1 MTRQAVLPPVYR
13 RRCYL
18 VRHGHVDYFSATG
31 QPLDPRTVPLSVQ
44 GEDQVRQLAEV
55 LASVGFDRA
64 LCSDYPRARQTA
76 ELLLGDHSVE
86 LETSA
91 QLREVR
97 AGRLREIPPDELE
110 QRVCYAYDSFGH
122 HAGSFMGGER
132 WSDFDSRIMA
142 RFEALL
148 AEPDWQSLLLVSHDA
163 VNRLLL
169 GWALGGARGCAAN
182 LEQDNAC
189 LNIID
194 VDMQAGRILRRFVRA
209 VNLTP
214 YDLAKVG
221 QRQTVMERIHAQLA
235 PVCEQR
241 T

>member
-1 MTRQAVLPPVYR
+1 MNTQPVYR

-18 VRHGHVDYFSATG
+18 VRHGHVDYFSPAG
-31 QPLDPRTVPLSVQ
+31 QPLDPRNVPLSAL
-44 GEDQVRQLAEV
+44 GEDQVRQLAQV
-55 LASVGFDRA
+55 LASVSFDRA

-76 ELLLGDHSVE
+76 EVLLGDQPIE
-86 LETSA
+86 LQACA

-97 AGRLREIPPDELE
+97 AGRLREIAPE
-110 QRVCYAYDSFGH
+110 QVQRQVSYAFDSF
-122 HAGSFMGGER
+122 AEPDGSFIGGER

-142 RFEALL
+142 RFEEVL

-169 GWALGGARGCAAN
+169 GWALGGARGCAAG

-194 VDMQAGRILRRFVRA
+194 IDMQAGRILRRYVRV

-214 YDLAKVG
+214 YDLPKAG

-235 PVCEQR
+235 PLTEQR
-241 T
+241 P

>member
-1 MTRQAVLPPVYR
+1 MNTQPVYR

-18 VRHGHVDYFSATG
+18 VRHGHVDYFSPAG
-31 QPLDPRTVPLSVQ
+31 QPLDPRNVPLSAL
-44 GEDQVRQLAEV
+44 GEDQVRQLAQV
-55 LASVGFDRA
+55 LASVSFDRA

-76 ELLLGDHSVE
+76 EVLLGDQPIE
-86 LETSA
+86 LQACA

-97 AGRLREIPPDELE
+97 AGRLREIAPE
-110 QRVCYAYDSFGH
+110 QVQRQVSYAFDSFAEPDGR
-122 HAGSFMGGER
+122 FIGGER

-142 RFEALL
+142 RFEEVL

-169 GWALGGARGCAAN
+169 GWALGGARGCAAG

-194 VDMQAGRILRRFVRA
+194 IDMQAGRILRRYVRV

-214 YDLAKVG
+214 YDLPKAG

-235 PVCEQR
+235 PLTEQR
-241 T
+241 P

>member
-1 MTRQAVLPPVYR
+1 MSTQPAQQPVYR

-18 VRHGHVDYFSATG
+18 VRHGHVDYFSPDG
-31 QPLDPRTVPLSVQ
+31 QPLDPRNVPLSVQ

-55 LASVGFDRA
+55 LASVSFDRA

-86 LETSA
+86 LQACA

-97 AGRLREIPPDELE
+97 AGRLREIPPAELE
-110 QRVCYAYDSFGH
+110 QRVCYAYDSFADH
-122 HAGSFMGGER
+122 DGSFMGGER

-142 RFEALL
+142 RFEELL
-148 AEPDWQSLLLVSHDA
+148 AEPSWQSLLLVSHDA

-169 GWALGGARGCAAN
+169 GWALGGARGCAAG

-194 VDMQAGRILRRFVRA
+194 IDMQAGRIQRCFVRV

-214 YDLAKVG
+214 YDLPKTC
-221 QRQTVMERIHAQLA
+221 QRHTVMERIHAQLS
-235 PVCEQR
+235 QQ
-241 T
+241 TT

>member
-1 MTRQAVLPPVYR
+1 MSTQPITR

-18 VRHGHVDYFSATG
+18 VRHGHVDYFSSDG
-31 QPLDPRTVPLSVQ
+31 RPLDPRSVPLSGL
-44 GEDQVRQLAEV
+44 GEEQVRQLAKV
-55 LASVGFDRA
+55 LASVSFDRA

-76 ELLLGDHSVE
+76 ERLLSDHPVE
-86 LETSA
+86 LQACE

-97 AGRLREIPPDELE
+97 GGRLRDIAPGELE
-110 QRVCYAYDSFGH
+110 QRVSYAYDSFTEPDGR
-122 HAGSFMGGER
+122 FMGGER

-142 RFEALL
+142 RFEQLL

-169 GWALGGARGCAAN
+169 GWALGGARGCAAG

-194 VDMQAGRILRRFVRA
+194 IDMQAGRVLRRFIRV

-214 YDLAKVG
+214 YDLPKAG
-221 QRQTVMERIHAQLA
+221 QRQTVMERIHAQVA
-235 PVCEQR
+235 PLTEQR
-241 T
+241 P

>member
-1 MTRQAVLPPVYR
+1 MNTQPVYR

-18 VRHGHVDYFSATG
+18 VRHGHVDYFSPAG
-31 QPLDPRTVPLSVQ
+31 QPLDPRNVPLSAL
-44 GEDQVRQLAEV
+44 GEDQVRQLAQV
-55 LASVGFDRA
+55 LASVSFDRA

-76 ELLLGDHSVE
+76 EVLLGDQPIE
-86 LETSA
+86 LQACA

-97 AGRLREIPPDELE
+97 AGRLREIAPE
-110 QRVCYAYDSFGH
+110 QVQRQVSYAFDSF
-122 HAGSFMGGER
+122 AEPDGSFMGGER

-142 RFEALL
+142 RFEEVL

-169 GWALGGARGCAAN
+169 GWALGGARGCAAG

-194 VDMQAGRILRRFVRA
+194 IDMQAGRILRRCVRV

-214 YDLAKVG
+214 YDLPKAG

-235 PVCEQR
+235 PLTEQR
-241 T
+241 P

>member
-1 MTRQAVLPPVYR
+1 
-13 RRCYL
+13 
-18 VRHGHVDYFSATG
+18 
-31 QPLDPRTVPLSVQ
+31 VPLSAL
-44 GEDQVRQLAEV
+44 GEDQVRQLAQV
-55 LASVGFDRA
+55 LASVSFDRA

-76 ELLLGDHSVE
+76 EVLLGDQPIE
-86 LETSA
+86 LQACA

-97 AGRLREIPPDELE
+97 AGRLREIAPE
-110 QRVCYAYDSFGH
+110 QVQRQVSYAFDSFAEPDGR
-122 HAGSFMGGER
+122 FIGGER

-142 RFEALL
+142 RFEEVL

-169 GWALGGARGCAAN
+169 GWALGGARGCAAG

-194 VDMQAGRILRRFVRA
+194 IDMQAGRILRRYVRV

-214 YDLAKVG
+214 YDLPKAG

-235 PVCEQR
+235 PLTEQR
-241 T
+241 P

>member
-1 MTRQAVLPPVYR
+1 MNTQPVYR

-18 VRHGHVDYFSATG
+18 VRHGHVDYFSPAG
-31 QPLDPRTVPLSVQ
+31 QPLDPRNVPLSAL
-44 GEDQVRQLAEV
+44 GEDQVRQLAQV
-55 LASVGFDRA
+55 LASVSFDRA

-76 ELLLGDHSVE
+76 EVLLGDQPIE
-86 LETSA
+86 LQACA

-97 AGRLREIPPDELE
+97 AGRLREIAPE
-110 QRVCYAYDSFGH
+110 QVQRQVSYAFDSFAEPDGR
-122 HAGSFMGGER
+122 FIGGER

-142 RFEALL
+142 RFEEVL

-169 GWALGGARGCAAN
+169 GWALGGARGCAAG

-194 VDMQAGRILRRFVRA
+194 IDMQAGRILRRYVRV

-214 YDLAKVG
+214 YVLPKAG

-235 PVCEQR
+235 PLTEQR
-241 T
+241 P

>member
-1 MTRQAVLPPVYR
+1 MSTQPVYR

-18 VRHGHVDYFSATG
+18 VRHGHVDYFSPDG
-31 QPLDPRTVPLSVQ
+31 QPLDPRNVPLSGL
-44 GEDQVRQLAEV
+44 GEDQVRQLAQV
-55 LASVGFDRA
+55 LASVSFDRA

-76 ELLLGDHSVE
+76 EGLLGDHPIE
-86 LETSA
+86 LQACA

-97 AGRLREIPPDELE
+97 AGRLREIAPE
-110 QRVCYAYDSFGH
+110 QMQQQVSYAFDSF
-122 HAGSFMGGER
+122 AEPDGSFMGGER
-132 WSDFDSRIMA
+132 WSDFGSRIMA
-142 RFEALL
+142 RFEEVL

-169 GWALGGARGCAAN
+169 GWALGGARGCAAG

-194 VDMQAGRILRRFVRA
+194 IDMQAGRILRRYVRV

-214 YDLAKVG
+214 YDLPKAS

-235 PVCEQR
+235 PLTKQR
-241 T
+241 P

>member
-1 MTRQAVLPPVYR
+1 MNTQPVYR

-18 VRHGHVDYFSATG
+18 VRHGHVDYFSPAG
-31 QPLDPRTVPLSVQ
+31 QPLDPRNVPLSAL
-44 GEDQVRQLAEV
+44 GEDQVRQLAQV
-55 LASVGFDRA
+55 LASVSFDRA

-76 ELLLGDHSVE
+76 EVLLGDQPIE
-86 LETSA
+86 LQACA

-97 AGRLREIPPDELE
+97 AGRLREIAPEQVQRQVSYAFDRFAEPD
-110 QRVCYAYDSFGH
+110 
-122 HAGSFMGGER
+122 GSFIGGER

-142 RFEALL
+142 RFEEVL

-169 GWALGGARGCAAN
+169 GWALGGARGCAAG

-194 VDMQAGRILRRFVRA
+194 IDMQAGRILRRYVRV

-214 YDLAKVG
+214 YDLPKAG

-235 PVCEQR
+235 PLTEQR
-241 T
+241 P

>member
-1 MTRQAVLPPVYR
+1 MSAAHVMR

-18 VRHGHVDYFSATG
+18 VRHGHVDYFSADG
-31 QPLDPRTVPLSVQ
+31 QPLDPRSVPLSGLGV
-44 GEDQVRQLAEV
+44 DQVRQLAQV
-55 LASVGFDRA
+55 IKPISFDRA

-76 ELLLGDHSVE
+76 EGLLGDRPIE
-86 LETSA
+86 LQACA

-97 AGRLREIPPDELE
+97 AGRLREIAPQQL
-110 QRVCYAYDSFGH
+110 QQQVSYAYDSFVDPEGR
-122 HAGSFMGGER
+122 FMGGER
-132 WSDFDSRIMA
+132 WSDFAHRVLT
-142 RFEALL
+142 RFEDVL

-169 GWALGGARGCAAN
+169 GWALGGSRGCAAA

-194 VDMQAGRILRRFVRA
+194 IDMQGGHVLRCHVRV

-214 YDLAKVG
+214 YDLAKTG
-221 QRQTVMERIHAQLA
+221 QRQTVMERIYAQLA
-235 PVCEQR
+235 PLAE
-241 T
+241 

>member
-1 MTRQAVLPPVYR
+1 MSTQPVVR

-18 VRHGHVDYFSATG
+18 VRHGHVDYFSPDG
-31 QPLDPRTVPLSVQ
+31 QPLDPRNVPLSDL
-44 GEDQVRQLAEV
+44 GEDQVRQLAKV
-55 LASVGFDRA
+55 LAPVGFDRA

-76 ELLLGDHSVE
+76 ELLLGDYPIE
-86 LETSA
+86 LEA
-91 QLREVR
+91 CGQLREVR
-97 AGRLREIPPDELE
+97 GGRLRDIAPGELE
-110 QRVCYAYDSFGH
+110 QRVSYAYDSF
-122 HAGSFMGGER
+122 AEPDGSFMGGER

-142 RFEALL
+142 RFSQLL
-148 AEPDWQSLLLVSHDA
+148 AEPDWRSLLLVSHDA

-169 GWALGGARGCAAN
+169 GWALGGARGCAAG

-194 VDMQAGRILRRFVRA
+194 IDMQGGRILRRFVRV

-214 YDLAKVG
+214 YDLCKTG

-235 PVCEQR
+235 PVTEQR
-241 T
+241 P

>member
-1 MTRQAVLPPVYR
+1 MSTAPIHR

-18 VRHGHVDYFSATG
+18 VRHGHVDYFGTDG
-31 QPLDPRTVPLSVQ
+31 QPLDPRSVPLSGR
-44 GEDQVRQLAEV
+44 GEDQVRQLA
-55 LASVGFDRA
+55 LALTSIRFDRA

-76 ELLLGDHSVE
+76 ELLLGDRPIDLQECV
-86 LETSA
+86 

-97 AGRLREIPPDELE
+97 AGRLREIAPEHL
-110 QRVCYAYDSFGH
+110 QQQVAYAYDSFAEPDGR
-122 HAGSFMGGER
+122 FMGGER
-132 WSDFDSRIMA
+132 WKDFDQRILA
-142 RFEALL
+142 RFEEIL

-169 GWALGGARGCAAN
+169 GWALGGERGCAAA

-194 VDMQAGRILRRFVRA
+194 IDMQGGRVLRRLVRA

-214 YDLAKVG
+214 YDLAKSS
-221 QRQTVMERIHAQLA
+221 QRETVMERIHAQLA
-235 PVCEQR
+235 PLARQHH
-241 T
+241 

>member
-1 MTRQAVLPPVYR
+1 MNTQPVYR

-18 VRHGHVDYFSATG
+18 VRHGHVDYFSPGG
-31 QPLDPRTVPLSVQ
+31 QPLDPRNVPLSAL
-44 GEDQVRQLAEV
+44 GEDQVRQLAQV
-55 LASVGFDRA
+55 LASVSFDRA

-76 ELLLGDHSVE
+76 EVLLGDQPIE
-86 LETSA
+86 LQACA

-97 AGRLREIPPDELE
+97 AGRLREIAPE
-110 QRVCYAYDSFGH
+110 QVQRQVSFAFDSFAEPDGR
-122 HAGSFMGGER
+122 FIGGER

-142 RFEALL
+142 RFEEVL

-169 GWALGGARGCAAN
+169 GWALGGARGCAAG

-194 VDMQAGRILRRFVRA
+194 IDMQAGRILRRYVRV

-214 YDLAKVG
+214 YDLPKAG

-235 PVCEQR
+235 PLTEQR
-241 T
+241 P

>member
-1 MTRQAVLPPVYR
+1 MSVPAVIR

-18 VRHGHVDYFSATG
+18 VRHGHVDYFSAEG
-31 QPLDPRTVPLSVQ
+31 QPLDPRSVPLSDLGV
-44 GEDQVRQLAEV
+44 GQVRQLAQV
-55 LASVGFDRA
+55 LEPISFDRA

-76 ELLLGDHSVE
+76 EGLLGARPIE
-86 LETSA
+86 LQACA

-97 AGRLREIPPDELE
+97 AGRLREIAPE
-110 QRVCYAYDSFGH
+110 QLQQQVGYAYDGFTDPEGR
-122 HAGSFMGGER
+122 FMGGER
-132 WSDFDSRIMA
+132 WSDFERRVVT
-142 RFEALL
+142 RFEEVL

-169 GWALGGARGCAAN
+169 GWALGGGRGCAGA

-194 VDMQAGRILRRFVRA
+194 IDLQAGRVLRCHVRV

-214 YDLAKVG
+214 YDLPKTR
-221 QRQTVMERIHAQLA
+221 QRLTVMERIYAQLA
-235 PVCEQR
+235 PLAEQR

>member
-1 MTRQAVLPPVYR
+1 MSTATLHR

-18 VRHGHVDYFSATG
+18 VRHGHVDYFAPDG
-31 QPLDPRTVPLSVQ
+31 QPLDPRSVPLSGLGV
-44 GEDQVRQLAEV
+44 DQVRQLAQV
-55 LASVGFDRA
+55 LAPIGFDRA

-76 ELLLGDHSVE
+76 ELLLGDRPLE
-86 LETSA
+86 LQACA

-97 AGRLREIPPDELE
+97 AGRLRDIAPGQL
-110 QRVCYAYDSFGH
+110 QQQVSYAYDSFADPEGC
-122 HAGSFMGGER
+122 FMGGER
-132 WSDFDSRIMA
+132 WSDFDSRILA
-142 RFEALL
+142 RFEQVL
-148 AEPDWQSLLLVSHDA
+148 AEPDWQHLMLVSHDA

-169 GWALGGARGCAAN
+169 GWALGGARGCAAA

-194 VDMQAGRILRRFVRA
+194 IDMQGGRILRRFVRV

-214 YDLAKVG
+214 YDLPKAS

-235 PVCEQR
+235 PLAEQR
-241 T
+241 P

>member
-1 MTRQAVLPPVYR
+1 
-13 RRCYL
+13 
-18 VRHGHVDYFSATG
+18 
-31 QPLDPRTVPLSVQ
+31 LDPRNVPLSAL
-44 GEDQVRQLAEV
+44 GEDQVRQLAQV
-55 LASVGFDRA
+55 LASVSFDRA

-76 ELLLGDHSVE
+76 EVLLGDQPIE
-86 LETSA
+86 LQACA

-97 AGRLREIPPDELE
+97 AGRLREIAPE
-110 QRVCYAYDSFGH
+110 QVQRQVSYAFDSFAEPDGR
-122 HAGSFMGGER
+122 FIGGER

-142 RFEALL
+142 RFEEVL

-169 GWALGGARGCAAN
+169 GWALGGARGCAAG

-194 VDMQAGRILRRFVRA
+194 IDMQAGRILRRYVRV

-214 YDLAKVG
+214 YDLPKAG

-235 PVCEQR
+235 PLTEQR
-241 T
+241 P

>member
-1 MTRQAVLPPVYR
+1 MNTQPVYR

-18 VRHGHVDYFSATG
+18 VRHGHVDYFSPGG
-31 QPLDPRTVPLSVQ
+31 QPLDPRNVPLSAL
-44 GEDQVRQLAEV
+44 GEDQVRQLAQV
-55 LASVGFDRA
+55 LASVSFDRA

-76 ELLLGDHSVE
+76 EVLLGDQPIE
-86 LETSA
+86 LQACA

-97 AGRLREIPPDELE
+97 AGRLREIAPE
-110 QRVCYAYDSFGH
+110 QVQRQVSYAFDSF
-122 HAGSFMGGER
+122 AEPDGSFIGGER

-142 RFEALL
+142 RFEEVL

-169 GWALGGARGCAAN
+169 GWALGGARGCAAG

-194 VDMQAGRILRRFVRA
+194 IDMQAGRILRRYVRV

-214 YDLAKVG
+214 YDLPKAG

-235 PVCEQR
+235 PLTEQR
-241 T
+241 P

>member
-1 MTRQAVLPPVYR
+1 MNTQPVYR

-18 VRHGHVDYFSATG
+18 VRHGHVDYFSPGG
-31 QPLDPRTVPLSVQ
+31 QPLDPRNVPLSAL
-44 GEDQVRQLAEV
+44 GEDQVRQLAQV
-55 LASVGFDRA
+55 LASVIFDRA

-76 ELLLGDHSVE
+76 EVLLGDQPIE
-86 LETSA
+86 LQACA

-97 AGRLREIPPDELE
+97 AGRLREIAPE
-110 QRVCYAYDSFGH
+110 QVQRQVSYAFDSFAEPDGR
-122 HAGSFMGGER
+122 FIGGER

-142 RFEALL
+142 RFEEVL

-169 GWALGGARGCAAN
+169 GWALGGARGCAAG

-194 VDMQAGRILRRFVRA
+194 IDMQAGRILRRYVRV

-214 YDLAKVG
+214 YDLPKAG

-235 PVCEQR
+235 PLTEQR
-241 T
+241 P

>member
-1 MTRQAVLPPVYR
+1 MNTQPVYR

-18 VRHGHVDYFSATG
+18 VRHGHVDYFSPGG
-31 QPLDPRTVPLSVQ
+31 QPLDPRNVPLSAL
-44 GEDQVRQLAEV
+44 GEDQVRQLAQV
-55 LASVGFDRA
+55 LASVSFDRA

-76 ELLLGDHSVE
+76 EVLLGDQPIE
-86 LETSA
+86 LQACA

-97 AGRLREIPPDELE
+97 AGRLREIAPE
-110 QRVCYAYDSFGH
+110 QVQRQVSYAFDSFAEPDGR
-122 HAGSFMGGER
+122 FIGGER

-142 RFEALL
+142 RFEEVL

-169 GWALGGARGCAAN
+169 GWALGGARGCAAG

-194 VDMQAGRILRRFVRA
+194 IDMQAGRILRRYVRV

-214 YDLAKVG
+214 YDLPKAG

-235 PVCEQR
+235 PLTEQR
-241 T
+241 P

>member
-1 MTRQAVLPPVYR
+1 MSASAVLR

-18 VRHGHVDYFSATG
+18 VRHGHVDYFSPEG
-31 QPLDPRTVPLSVQ
+31 QPLDPRSVPLSDL
-44 GEDQVRQLAEV
+44 GEDQVRQLAQV
-55 LASVGFDRA
+55 MKSISFDRA

-76 ELLLGDHSVE
+76 EGLLGDRQIE
-86 LETSA
+86 LQACA

-97 AGRLREIPPDELE
+97 AGRLREIAPE
-110 QRVCYAYDSFGH
+110 QLQQQVSYAYDSF
-122 HAGSFMGGER
+122 ADPEGSFMGGER
-132 WSDFDSRIMA
+132 WSNFDRRIMA
-142 RFEALL
+142 RFEEVL

-169 GWALGGARGCAAN
+169 GWALGGASGCAAA

-194 VDMQAGRILRRFVRA
+194 IDMQAGRVLRCYVRV

-214 YDLAKVG
+214 YDLPKTR
-221 QRQTVMERIHAQLA
+221 QRQTVMERIYAQLA
-235 PVCEQR
+235 PLAEQR
-241 T
+241 P

>member
-1 MTRQAVLPPVYR
+1 MNTQPVYR

-18 VRHGHVDYFSATG
+18 VRHGHVDYFSPAG
-31 QPLDPRTVPLSVQ
+31 QPLDPRNVPLSAL
-44 GEDQVRQLAEV
+44 GEDQVRQLAQV
-55 LASVGFDRA
+55 LASVSFDRA

-76 ELLLGDHSVE
+76 EVLLGDRPIE
-86 LETSA
+86 LQACA

-97 AGRLREIPPDELE
+97 AGRLREIAPEQVQRQVSYAFDRFAEPDG
-110 QRVCYAYDSFGH
+110 RFI
-122 HAGSFMGGER
+122 GGER

-142 RFEALL
+142 RFEEVL

-169 GWALGGARGCAAN
+169 GWALGGARGCAAG

-194 VDMQAGRILRRFVRA
+194 IDMQAGRILRRYVRV

-214 YDLAKVG
+214 YDLPKAG

-235 PVCEQR
+235 PLTEQR
-241 T
+241 P